1 MTFLLGPGVVPALNA
16 LLLAPILYRA
26 RLVPRILPIVGLIG
40 VPLLLASSAA
50 TLFSANGQVSALS
63 FVLGLPI
70 AVWEFAL
77 GIWMIV
83 KGFSTAA
90 PVDVRRSSGTTADA
104 GHSSVVPA

>member
-1 MTFLLGPGVVPALNA
+1 M
-16 LLLAPILYRA
+16 
-26 RLVPRILPIVGLIG
+26 IG

-50 TLFSANGQVSALS
+50 TPTLFGTNGQISALS

-83 KGFSTAA
+83 KGFSTAG